1 MNKPLLAAVAGVSFG
16 LFLGG
21 LSFYGLGARTCQRR
35 ATVDHVPLTR
45 VVVQKTVVAH
55 PCPSMQDEPQA
66 DSAPTLDRSDPD
78 SVLSYAQTLY
88 VNGDYAQAISVA
100 KSVESKSRVRAARI
114 IGSAACGRGVPQ
126 AGCARAPV
134 HGLCLSASGCDDKRS
149 SLPSRQRRIA
159 TSWQARQ
166 RAPGAR
172 RAATAGGPDSRRHRY
187 RQRSA

>member
-114 IGSAACGRGVPQ
+114 IGSAACNLRDTKL
-126 AGCARAPV
+126 ADEAYRK
-134 HGLCLSASGCDDKRS
+134 LD
-149 SLPSRQRRIA
+149 
-159 TSWQARQ
+159 
-166 RAPGAR
+166 APGR
-172 RAATAGGPDSRRHRY
+172 QYMVYVCQRQGVTINGRHFRL
-187 RQRSA
+187 AKDE